1 MAVIYMKHEIH
12 GAKVATME
20 AEAVADEKNGWVR
33 YTHDTPS
40 EAVEEAAPKKEVKP
54 RARKV
59 AESEQPAAD
68 QVPNFLAP
76 AAESAG
82 A

>member
-1 MAVIYMKHEIH
+1 MAVIYMKHPIH

-20 AEAVADEKNGWVR
+20 LEAVADEANGWVR
-33 YTHDTPS
+33 YTLETPS
-40 EAVEEAAPKKEVKP
+40 VEEVAAPKKEVKP

-59 AESEQPAAD
+59 AEPEQPAAEE
-68 QVPNFLAP
+68 VPEFLAP
-76 AAESAG
+76 AADSTG

>member
-1 MAVIYMKHEIH
+1 MAVIYLKHDIH

-20 AEAVADEKNGWVR
+20 AEALADEKMGWVR
-33 YTHDTPS
+33 YTLDTPS
-40 EAVEEAAPKKEVKP
+40 EVVEEAASKKEVKP

-59 AESEQPAAD
+59 AEPEQPAAEP
-68 QVPNFLAP
+68 VPNFLAP
-76 AAESAG
+76 SADSAG